1 MRKEQHFELIQTAK
15 IGGDNMEIHE
25 IDIEIESLTN
35 CLISTETG
43 EEFDTVYKEFKKNI
57 SKAEADELNRK
68 GWLFDWSLPQ
78 KEGYSVYG
86 LYIVDDDELQG
97 LIAFRH
103 DRANYYTDASLVES
117 APINRV
123 DKKYKGVGGHLFA
136 IAGKESFIAG
146 NDGYVCFTAKTN
158 LVEYYAKELG
168 AVSYGD
174 GGRKMAITTLPAANL
189 VKKYFKE
196 EYL

>member
-1 MRKEQHFELIQTAK
+1 MIEEKHLKLIKESM
-15 IGGDNMEIHE
+15 IGDENMEIHE
-25 IDIEIESLTN
+25 IDIEIDSLTN
-35 CLISTETG
+35 CLVSTETG
-43 EEFDTVYKEFKKNI
+43 EKFDTVYKLFKKNI
-57 SKAEADELNRK
+57 SKDEVIELNDK

-86 LYIVDDDELQG
+86 LYIANDDELQG

-103 DRANYYTDASLVES
+103 DRKNYYTDASLVES

-123 DKKYKGVGGHLFA
+123 KKKYKGVGGHLFA
-136 IAGKESFIAG
+136 IACKESFEVG
-146 NDGYVCFTAKTN
+146 NDGYVCFTAKSD

-174 GGRKMAITTLPAANL
+174 GGRKMAITTLPAAKL
-189 VKKYFKE
+189 VEKYFE
-196 EYL
+196 EKCL